1 MSNRISDADI
11 DAILREFSEQ
21 LEQEAKAA
29 ASPSPRR
36 EAESVRPAPESSPRR
51 DGRSEARPES
61 SPRRDG
67 RSEARPER
75 TRERPSRPEKPG
87 EREAARPKQP
97 APRTASQPVR
107 EAAPARAARPA
118 FSFGCLILILISL
131 FALTW
136 ALVNIHPGTGT
147 ATASS
152 TENRLDLVGKLDV
165 FMNNAASSALENVTY
180 IKKIYTIPE
189 SDLVAPEPDPAKYG
203 STTDP
208 MVVQAVVD
216 SAAELLDGQTLI
228 WSPDIALM
236 EGSEIQYYCDE
247 TILVIAWKEAI
258 SGSACTFAEIKIA
271 HGSQLRR
278 ALSDNTY
285 GSSVYMYPT
294 QMAENANAVI
304 AINGDFYSYR
314 SLGITVYQRQL
325 YRCKPKSVDTC
336 FFNGSGDMIFS
347 HMGELMTEEEATQFI
362 ADNDII
368 FSVAFGPIL
377 VENGELKTTYSYPV
391 GEIEKLYSRAAI
403 GQVDKLHYLLMSIN
417 EEGKNQRRVTI
428 NESAEYIYAKG
439 VLNAYALDGGQTAT
453 IVMQGKTVN
462 RVDWGA
468 ERTMSDIIYFATA
481 YPGEEASS

>member
-11 DAILREFSEQ
+11 DAILREFSAQQEQ
-21 LEQEAKAA
+21 DARAA
-29 ASPSPRR
+29 ENRASRPGRSSAHAAPEPSPRR
-36 EAESVRPAPESSPRR
+36 
-51 DGRSEARPES
+51 D
-61 SPRRDG
+61 
-67 RSEARPER
+67 
-75 TRERPSRPEKPG
+75 SRPEPRAERSTERAPRPEPRR
-87 EREAARPKQP
+87 EREPEQPTARNVRPKPQP
-97 APRTASQPVR
+97 PREATPVR
-107 EAAPARAARPA
+107 VSRPS
-118 FSFGCLILILISL
+118 FSLGYLLLILLSL
-131 FALTW
+131 FALVW

-165 FMNNAASSALENVTY
+165 FVNNAASNALENVTY

-189 SDLVAPEPDPAKYG
+189 SDLVAPEPDPAKFG
-203 STTDP
+203 VTDDP
-208 MVVQAVVD
+208 MVVQAIVD
-216 SAAELLDGQTLI
+216 SAAELLDGQTLL
-228 WSPDIALM
+228 WNPDIALM
-236 EGSEIQYYCDE
+236 EGSKIQYYYDE

-258 SGSACTFAEIKIA
+258 NHSACTFAEVKIA

-325 YRCKPKSVDTC
+325 YRCKPKNVESC
-336 FFNGSGDMIFS
+336 FFNASGDMIFS
-347 HMGELMTEEEATQFI
+347 HMGELMTEEEATKFI
-362 ADNDII
+362 TDNDII

-391 GEIEKLYSRAAI
+391 GEIEKQYSRAAI

-417 EEGKNQRRVTI
+417 EEGNNQRRVTI

-453 IVMQGKTVN
+453 IVMQGETVN
-462 RVDWGA
+462 RVDWDA